1 VSPAPDQPRS
11 RWWLLAAVAAWWATG
26 FLVPGFWRILGIGE
40 FGGPFIDLHG
50 SLAASDAAAQG
61 LNPYAPNRLDPFG
74 RPHLYSSWWFL
85 PGKLG
90 LNRGHLL
97 WVGTGI
103 LAAVLATVAA
113 RLRLRSWDQW
123 LGALAFLGSP
133 ALLLAANRANND
145 LVVFLLVAVAL
156 ALFGRGTPGWRLA
169 AWAVVGLATVLKYYP
184 AALLVLLA
192 SAANRRQVAREAG
205 VFALVVALGWSSLG
219 PGLAAAQK
227 YWASLHG
234 LYAFG
239 APELLL
245 ELGLDGVSG
254 WGRGLLAAWAL
265 VAFARAWRRRTAS
278 PAPDDP
284 ATLAGCALLAAT
296 FVLGGSYT
304 YKLVFGLLLL
314 PAVLT
319 RAGPAR
325 PLGTALFAVAWADG
339 LTALLLNLSGV
350 SRLNPLHAAMEHTG
364 LVVSS
369 VAQWALA
376 LLAIQWLARH
386 AVERLAPRAK
396 AGA

>member
-1 VSPAPDQPRS
+1 MSPAPVEVRL
-11 RWWLLAAVAAWWATG
+11 RWLLLATAAAGWASA
-26 FLVPGFWRILGIGE
+26 FLIPGVWRLLGIGE

-50 SLAASDAAAQG
+50 SLAASDAAAQE

-90 LNRGHLL
+90 LNRGHLP

-103 LAAVLATVAA
+103 LAAVLATAVA
-113 RLRLRSWDQW
+113 RLRLRSWGQW

-145 LVVFLLVAVAL
+145 LVVFLLVAGSL

-184 AALLVLLA
+184 AVLLVLLL
-192 SAANRRQVAREAG
+192 SAPNRRQLAREAA

-239 APELLL
+239 APELPL
-245 ELGLDGVSG
+245 ELGLGGVAG
-254 WGRGLLAAWAL
+254 WSRVLLAAWAL
-265 VAFARAWRRRTAS
+265 IAFARAWQRRPAA

-284 ATLAGCALLAAT
+284 ATLAGCALLVAT

-319 RAGPAR
+319 RPGPAR
-325 PLGTALFAVAWADG
+325 PLGTALFVVAWADG
-339 LTALLLNLSGV
+339 LTALLLNLAGV
-350 SRLNPLHAAMEHTG
+350 SRLNPLHAALEHTG

-386 AVERLAPRAK
+386 AAGRLAPRAN